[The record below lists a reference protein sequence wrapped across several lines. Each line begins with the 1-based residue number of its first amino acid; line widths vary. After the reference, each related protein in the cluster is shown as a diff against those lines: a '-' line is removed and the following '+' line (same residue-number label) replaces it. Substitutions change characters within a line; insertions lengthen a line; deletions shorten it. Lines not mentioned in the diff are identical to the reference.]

1 MPVRSTDRRRV
12 LLYAMTAALFLSEG
26 VYDLV
31 FALMAYSVSG
41 RASSVAATYAVGY
54 VAEILVTVLGAGFLD
69 YFDKR
74 KLFTRA
80 QYIKIALFGSFVA
93 LGAAMPLSEPMIWG
107 YAFAIDLVHH
117 YSRLTVFALIAASF
131 DKNELPQIQ
140 GVNGVLG
147 GITQVAS
154 PLIGAVA
161 IGVFGATSAL
171 GVSVGLQV
179 AALLLSFAL
188 VRRVVYR
195 RSAGESR
202 GMTLRARAREAVT
215 ATTRATRDIARDPR
229 WRGFLVLYTGG
240 NLLIAVAVLMW
251 VPLLRSFHGVP
262 ETGVGW
268 FLALGAAGMTG
279 GGLLLR
285 RLGLDETYHR
295 QLALA
300 LAAMSMGLVCSIAA
314 PGALV
319 PLVVGTL
326 GFFVGMTL
334 YFRTST
340 ALLQVHLPEDRIGSW
355 YGAVDFVSRVGGMV
369 GVLCAGVFFDA
380 IGPYWLYGTLAGLL
394 IFTAALWGRQ
404 APTLVPSRGA
414 S

>member
-1 MPVRSTDRRRV
+1 MRPTDRRRV

-54 VAEILVTVLGAGFLD
+54 VAEILVTVAGAGFLD

-80 QYIKIALFGSFVA
+80 QYVKIALFGSFVA
-93 LGAAMPLSEPMIWG
+93 LAAAMPVSEPVIWG

-117 YSRLTVFALIAASF
+117 YSRLTVFALVAASF
-131 DKNELPQIQ
+131 DKSELPAIQ

-147 GITQVAS
+147 GITQVAA

-171 GVSVGLQV
+171 GVSVALQV
-179 AALLLSFAL
+179 VALVLSFAL

-195 RSAGESR
+195 RSAGESG

-215 ATTRATRDIARDPR
+215 ATTRATCDIARDPR
-229 WRGFLVLYTGG
+229 WRGFLALYTGG

-251 VPLLRSFHGVP
+251 VPLLRSFHGVS
-262 ETGVGW
+262 EASVGW

-285 RLGLDETYHR
+285 RLGLDENYHR

-300 LAAMSMGLVCSIAA
+300 LTGMSLGLVCSIAA
-314 PGALV
+314 PAGALV

-340 ALLQVHLPEDRIGSW
+340 ALLQVNLPEDRIGSW

-394 IFTAALWGRQ
+394 FFTAALWGRQ